1 MPLGVGDPMDDV
13 GGRRRISEEASMTR
27 VLGVLM
33 LSAPLLLGASR
44 AADATITPTNVGRLA
59 LKWDFPGGTITG
71 GPAFADGVVY
81 AGAWNGNVYALDP
94 HTGAVRWTAATASGI
109 QGSVLPLPDGR
120 ICFGDATARVTCL
133 DAEDGSQL
141 WRTQIG
147 DPSVD
152 NIWSA
157 PAVDVAN
164 NRIYVGIASHTDN
177 PCTKGQLVALNLE
190 TGVQLWSLQTVP
202 DKVCARNTSTS
213 CVSPS
218 DCPGNSAC
226 VDAVG
231 AGVTASPLLGPAG
244 TYVYMNTV
252 GCFTFPSVG
261 DSDSVFKVE
270 AATGNLVW
278 KTRVNLPEQF
288 GFCED
293 DTSAECGSDAM
304 CSTGV
309 CRQRCVSDTT
319 VECRND
325 SECPGAGNSCR
336 AHKNNYHDFGFLN
349 GPLLIEAEHGNPG
362 CPTNTLVVSGS
373 KNGTL
378 YAFCETTGQIVW
390 SRAVQPTPISPG
402 FAGFG
407 LFNGAI
413 AYADGRIFAALNS
426 LIPARVCDNDHSAGC
441 ASDGDCFGGTCLPE
455 PEHLMAFQA
464 TDGSTAWSD
473 EIGRSWGHVRV
484 ENGVVYSGTG
494 TFFGGATEVYAYDA
508 ANGTRLGT
516 FPLPIASASRP
527 LVVDDTLYVGYGLI
541 GGGGI
546 RAFSLCGNG
555 DVDVDD
561 GEQCDDA
568 GAGDCCAPDC
578 TLEAAGAPCD
588 DGTYCTAEDSC
599 DDSGTC
605 GGTGN
610 PCAGTA
616 CAVCQEDLD
625 RCVDENGI
633 PCGTEPLC
641 RSASD
646 CDDGNPCTSDTCDPA
661 TGCASTAAA
670 GTCSDGDNCT
680 ADTCVAGAC
689 VGNIDTPDGMTC
701 AYDQLAVIECDGEAL
716 PKKLKK
722 AITKKVKRSRKLF
735 DKAAKASSSGKQEK
749 AAALLGKAA
758 TQLDAIVTQADK
770 AVASSKPSKSI
781 TAACGERIRSL
792 VQNRQ
797 QVVSGYVF

>member
-1 MPLGVGDPMDDV
+1 MDDV

-33 LSAPLLLGASR
+33 LSAPLLLGAPH
-44 AADATITPTNVGRLA
+44 AAAATITPANVGRLA

-71 GPAFADGVVY
+71 GPAFANGEVY

-94 HTGAVRWTAATASGI
+94 HTGVARWTTASGSSI
-109 QGSVLPLPDGR
+109 QGPVLPLPDGR

-147 DPSVD
+147 DPAVD

-157 PAVDVAN
+157 PAVDLAN

-190 TGVQLWSLQTVP
+190 TGAQLWSLQTVP
-202 DKVCARNTSTS
+202 DKVCEKDTGMS
-213 CVSPS
+213 CDDAS
-218 DCPGNSAC
+218 DCPGNTRC
-226 VDAVG
+226 VGALG
-231 AGVTASPLLGPAG
+231 AGVTASPIVSPDGD
-244 TYVYMNTV
+244 YVYMNTV

-261 DSDSVFKVE
+261 DSDSMFKVE
-270 AATGNLVW
+270 AATGNVVW
-278 KTRVNLPEQF
+278 KKRVNQPEQF

-293 DTSAECGSDAM
+293 DPSVDCGSNAM

-309 CRQRCVSDTT
+309 CRQRCIAQSTVSCQSDA
-319 VECRND
+319 D
-325 SECPGAGNSCR
+325 CPGAGNGCR
-336 AHKNNYHDFGFLN
+336 GFKSNYHDFGFLN
-349 GPLLIEAEHGNPG
+349 GPLLIEAAHGKPTA
-362 CPTNTLVVSGS
+362 CDTNTLVVSGS

-378 YAFCETTGQIVW
+378 YAFCETDGQIVW
-390 SRAVQPTPISPG
+390 ERAVQPTPISPG

-413 AYADGRIFAALNS
+413 AYADGRIFAALNN
-426 LIPARVCDNDHSAGC
+426 LIPSRVCDNDHAKGC
-441 ASDGDCFGGTCLPE
+441 ASDGDCASGTCLPE

-464 TDGSTAWSD
+464 TNGSTVWSD

-494 TFFGGATEVYAYDA
+494 TFFNLGGPSEVYAYDA

-516 FPLPIASASRP
+516 FPLPIASAARP
-527 LVVDDTLYVGYGLI
+527 LVVDDTLFVGYGLI

-555 DVDVDD
+555 DLDD

-578 TLEAAGAPCD
+578 TFATAGSECN
-588 DGTYCTAEDSC
+588 DGVFCTAQDTC

-616 CAVCQEDLD
+616 CEVCQEDLD
-625 RCVDENGI
+625 RCVDENGT
-633 PCGTEPLC
+633 PCSTTTTTAVPLC
-641 RSASD
+641 RSAAD
-646 CDDGNPCTSDTCDPA
+646 CDDGNPCTADACDPA
-661 TGCASTAAA
+661 SGCTRTPAA
-670 GTCSDGDNCT
+670 GACSDGDDCT
-680 ADTCVAGAC
+680 ADSCVAGAC
-689 VGNIDTPDGMTC
+689 VGDISTPDGVTC
-701 AYDQLAVIECDGEAL
+701 AYDQLAAIECDGDPL
-716 PKKLKK
+716 PKKLRKT
-722 AITKKVKRSRKLF
+722 ITKKVKRSRKLF
-735 DKAAKASSSGKQEK
+735 DKATDASQSGNAEK
-749 AAALLGKAA
+749 ATTLLGKSAK
-758 TQLDAIVTQADK
+758 QLDAILSQVDK
-770 AVASSKPSKSI
+770 AVASPKPSKSI
-781 TAACGERIRSL
+781 TADCGNQLRSL

-797 QVVSGYVF
+797 QVVGGYVF